1 MIILMARVIA
11 VASQKG
17 GVAKTTSTISI
28 GAELAAVGKRTLVLD
43 MDPQGHL
50 AEGFGL
56 VADELEASVSQV
68 LADDAKIP
76 LVDILIPVAANL
88 HLAPSNIY
96 LADLELEMV
105 SMVRR
110 EDRLKHALEPVKSLY
125 DYILIDCPPS
135 LGILTV
141 NAFSAANQVLVPM
154 ACEFYSLLGVGQL
167 SKSVIKM
174 RRVLNP
180 ELSIIGILPTRK
192 RNTNHAVEVIERAKS
207 EFPCIRVFAPAIPE
221 AVVVTNASA
230 EGKSLIEFSPTSP
243 ARLAYQSVTKELCRH
258 GS

>member
-1 MIILMARVIA
+1 MVRVIA
-11 VASQKG
+11 IASQKG

-28 GAELAAVGKRTLVLD
+28 GAELAAVGKRTLLVD

-56 VADELEASVSQV
+56 VADEMESSISQV
-68 LADDAKIP
+68 LADDVSIP
-76 LVDILIPVAANL
+76 LVDILIPVASHL
-88 HLAPSNIY
+88 DLAPSNIY

-110 EDRLKHALEPVKSLY
+110 EDRLKHALEPVKDTY

-141 NAFSAANQVLVPM
+141 NAFSAANEVLVPM
-154 ACEFYSLLGVGQL
+154 ACEFYSLLGVAQL

-180 ELSIIGILPTRK
+180 ELSITGILPTRK

-207 EFPCIRVFAPAIPE
+207 EFPGIRIFTPAIPE

-230 EGKSLIEFSPTSP
+230 EGRSLIDFAPASP
-243 ARLAYQSVTKELCRH
+243 ARLAYRSVTKELCQYV
-258 GS
+258 S